1 MSSVLLVVRLAV
13 GTGVVLAPG
22 AILARAIGVRSASA
36 TLAWCLALVFGALTV
51 TFLAGASLT
60 LALLLLLVA
69 AAAAAVPAWRR
80 APRPSLPGR
89 WAVWAAGVLLGVLLW
104 HVAGEVGGDG
114 LFHLARVRKL
124 VALDDL
130 SLSALNEFPDG
141 GLHPGYAFPLWHGF
155 LALVAKVA
163 HVDPTEV
170 VLHEASILAPLA
182 VLASYE
188 AGYALFRRVGP
199 AACAAAAGVGLVVMA
214 PGHGGAFTA
223 LALPATA
230 SRQLLVPAALALAL
244 ETARRRSPGLLA
256 TAGAASLVLAA
267 VHPTYAIFLW
277 IPFAGYVVV
286 RAAWKRDDV
295 RSAAAA
301 LAALV
306 LPAAAFFAW
315 LLPVIRSTASVSPDA
330 AERARSVAHYAGQLH
345 VRSLDSFSLAPE
357 VFGRAG
363 AVAVGA
369 LLLVPLAALATR
381 RRWAA
386 YVVGGSLAVFAITLL
401 PWVFGPFSDVVSLS
415 QSRRLAG
422 FLPFTFAFAGGMS
435 VLAALAG
442 RFAAPLALVGGIGL
456 QWLYPGDFGYR
467 LEHGGPALV
476 TWVAVA
482 GALVALVAGLRR
494 PCGLEAGAALACAL
508 FLLPVYVHGL
518 LEWSPSPHRRPS
530 PLTPGLV
537 SALRD
542 DVPAGGIVYSD
553 LESSYRIAA
562 FAPVYIC
569 NAPPGHVAD
578 TRKNRPYERREQ
590 ARRFFRDGDLAI
602 PRACGAG
609 WLVLDRD
616 RFDLSLDLPVVY
628 RDSRYTLVRLAPA

>member
-1 MSSVLLVVRLAV
+1 MSSVLLLVRLAV
-13 GTGVVLAPG
+13 ATGLVLAPG
-22 AILARAIGVRSASA
+22 AILARALGVRSTSA
-36 TLAWCLALVFGALTV
+36 TLAWGLTLVFGALGI
-51 TFLAGASLT
+51 TFLLQASLT
-60 LALLLLLVA
+60 LTLVLLLVA
-69 AAAAAVPAWRR
+69 GAAAAVPALRR
-80 APRPSLPGR
+80 PALPDLPGR
-89 WAVWAAGVLLGVLLW
+89 WQVWVAGALLGLLLW

-124 VALDDL
+124 VAFDDL
-130 SLSALNEFPDG
+130 SLTAVNEFPDG

-155 LALVAKVA
+155 LALVARVA
-163 HVDPTEV
+163 HVDPTKV

-182 VLASYE
+182 VLAAYE

-199 AACAAAAGVGLVVMA
+199 AAASAAAGVGMVVMA

-230 SRQLLVPAALALAL
+230 SRQLLVPAALGLALAA
-244 ETARRRSPGLLA
+244 ARRPERGTLA
-256 TAGAASLVLAA
+256 TAAAASLVLAV

-277 IPFAGYVVV
+277 IPFAGFVAV
-286 RAAWKRDDV
+286 RWAWSREEV
-295 RSAAAA
+295 RNGVLA

-306 LPAAAFFAW
+306 LPAAAFFVW

-330 AERARSVAHYAGQLH
+330 AERARALDQYAGQLH
-345 VRSLDSFSLAPE
+345 VRSADSFSLAPE

-363 AVAVGA
+363 AVAVAA
-369 LLLVPLAALATR
+369 LLLIPLTVLATK

-386 YVVGGSLAVFAITLL
+386 YVVGGSLAVFAITLV
-401 PWVFGPFSDVVSLS
+401 PWLFAPFSDVVSLS

-422 FLPFTFAFAGGMS
+422 FLPFGFAFAGGMS

-442 RFAAPLALVGGIGL
+442 PFVAPLALAGGVVF
-456 QWLYPGDFGYR
+456 QWLFPGDFGYR
-467 LEHGGPALV
+467 LENGGPAWA

-482 GALVALVAGLRR
+482 GALVALVVGLRR
-494 PCGLEAGAALACAL
+494 LRSVERSAAVACAL
-508 FLLPVYVHGL
+508 FLLPVFVHGL
-518 LEWSPSPHRRPS
+518 LDWSPSPDRRPS

-537 SALRD
+537 AALRD
-542 DVPAGGIVYSD
+542 DVPVGDVVYAD

-562 FAPVYIC
+562 FAPVYVC

-578 TRKNRPYERREQ
+578 TKKNRPYERRDE
-590 ARRFFRDGDLAI
+590 ARLFFRTGDLAI
-602 PRACGAG
+602 PRSCGAQ

-616 RFDLSLDLPVVY
+616 RFDLDLGLPAVY
-628 RDSRYTLVRLAPA
+628 RDGRYTLYRLAPA